1 MESKPELVFKTL
13 ESDPDGIIDACTQI
27 LNVKSTQFSP
37 FTVEKVLTERKMN
50 IVYVEV
56 DTSNKNTKNCK
67 YYI

>member
-13 ESDPDGIIDACTQI
+13 ESDPDGHIDACAQI
-27 LNVKSTQFSP
+27 LNVKGTQSSP
-37 FTVEKVLTERKMN
+37 FAVKEVLTERKMN

-56 DTSNKNTKNCK
+56 DTSNKNAKNCK